1 MAVDDLM
8 TDDIFIET
16 AGQMRGPFKASV
28 QGNKVYIGDE
38 TVVIDEGDRIFR
50 VLPNGKS
57 ESHLVLQV
65 DFHKD
70 PFDGPLSHYE
80 VTTRRESSQAR
91 LPKR

>member
-8 TDDIFIET
+8 SDDIFIET

-57 ESHLVLQV
+57 ESHLVLLR
-65 DFHKD
+65 KI
-70 PFDGPLSHYE
+70 LIMLKRLLLIIKLK
-80 VTTRRESSQAR
+80 RRTLVFLEI
-91 LPKR
+91 P